1 MVRIAERRRCL
12 LLAIPIALGAMINP
26 VTNHTSSIVQTGIPM
41 ATHAPVKFPGIYMA
55 QNNEDPYSNHT
66 LAYSS
71 YKDKY
76 EDKNTFRSI
85 DSVEDD
91 MPNSDPHAIYD
102 TILDEYLQY
111 DNVSAYLES
120 MNKYEVYKRL
130 LDSLQ
135 EDFFDPD
142 IIYGSSI
149 NNENSKKVL
158 SHLLLSN
165 LSPIES
171 MAIKKIMSGGPE
183 NLPNLI
189 EYNNSNFSSGANSS
203 IFNNIIEREVQTRSI
218 LSEFDSSL
226 LEVFNELFA
235 INSRLVV
242 DRGTIETINKYAS
255 AVRTTYAYLSKQL
268 LLALDSCKTQNVYS
282 AESLQKI
289 MLFSIEYLSEFGEN
303 ITDSAISSDND
314 LHLTIS
320 DYVFEN
326 IQEFSKDIN
335 NAYYFRATGIN
346 TIMQIKALLPFIAS
360 SVDVLKLTENA
371 KDQIAIIEYVEKSIQ
386 EGLNKAFDELFLFN
400 PYFFDVKYV
409 EQINIY
415 LQISINKLLFGIN
428 IISVLLQ
435 INIETLEV
443 RLNEILDKA
452 DAYPADN
459 KIELNML
466 NYSDKKFIQ
475 EIRRS
480 SHIIS
485 RIEEQINGL
494 KESLLN
500 SQDSKTISSL
510 IFKQEEDMDE
520 WIDILYCK
528 YKTCID
534 EDADEYEDEF
544 RSGIGFSKT
553 SNNSSKAKIGS
564 NEARSNFVTKSQRF
578 YLKYLR
584 PILYIPISIILY
596 IYIGVIRQ

>member
-1 MVRIAERRRCL
+1 MVRIVERKKCL
-12 LLAIPIALGAMINP
+12 LLAIPMILGAMINP
-26 VTNHTSSIVQTGIPM
+26 MINYTSSIVQTDIPV
-41 ATHAPVKFPGIYMA
+41 ATYQPMKFPDVYMA
-55 QNNEDPYSNHT
+55 KNNEDPYSNHSG
-66 LAYSS
+66 YSG

-76 EDKNTFRSI
+76 EDKNTFIPI
-85 DSVEDD
+85 DSVEND
-91 MPNSDPHAIYD
+91 MSNSNSYVIYN

-111 DNVSAYLES
+111 GNVYAHLES
-120 MNKYEVYKRL
+120 MNKHEVYKRL

-135 EDFFDPD
+135 EDFFGPD
-142 IIYGSSI
+142 TIYGNSI

-183 NLPNLI
+183 NLYNPI
-189 EYNNSNFSSGANSS
+189 EYNKSTFSSGANSS
-203 IFNNIIEREVQTRSI
+203 IFNNIITREVQTRSI

-235 INSRLVV
+235 INSRFVV

-289 MLFSIEYLSEFGEN
+289 MLFSIEYLSDFGEN
-303 ITDSAISSDND
+303 ITDSGISSDDD

-320 DYVFEN
+320 DYVFKN

-335 NAYYFRATGIN
+335 NAYYFQATVIN
-346 TIMQIKALLPFIAS
+346 TILQIKELLPFIAS
-360 SVDVLKLTENA
+360 SMDVLKLTEKT
-371 KDQIAIIEYVEKSIQ
+371 KDQIATIEYAEKSIQ

-409 EQINIY
+409 ERINIY
-415 LQISINKLLFGIN
+415 LQTSINKLLFGIN

-435 INIETLEV
+435 KNIETLEV
-443 RLNEILDKA
+443 CLNEILDKA
-452 DAYPADN
+452 DAYSADN

-480 SHIIS
+480 SRIIN

-544 RSGIGFSKT
+544 RSGIEFSKT
-553 SNNSSKAKIGS
+553 SNNSSKVKIGS
-564 NEARSNFVTKSQRF
+564 NEARSDFVSKSQRF
-578 YLKYLR
+578 YLKYLK
-584 PILYIPISIILY
+584 PILYIPISII
-596 IYIGVIRQ
+596 IYIHAEIIQ

>member
-1 MVRIAERRRCL
+1 MI
-12 LLAIPIALGAMINP
+12 LGAMINP
-26 VTNHTSSIVQTGIPM
+26 MINYTSSIVQTDIPV
-41 ATHAPVKFPGIYMA
+41 ATYQPMKFPDVYMA
-55 QNNEDPYSNHT
+55 KNNEDSYSNHT

-76 EDKNTFRSI
+76 EDKNTFIPI
-85 DSVEDD
+85 DSVEND
-91 MPNSDPHAIYD
+91 MSNSNSYVIYN

-111 DNVSAYLES
+111 GNVYAHLES
-120 MNKYEVYKRL
+120 MNKHEVYKRL

-135 EDFFDPD
+135 EDFFGPD
-142 IIYGSSI
+142 TIYGNSI

-183 NLPNLI
+183 NLYNPI
-189 EYNNSNFSSGANSS
+189 EYNKSTFSSGANSS
-203 IFNNIIEREVQTRSI
+203 IFNNIITREVQTRSI

-235 INSRLVV
+235 INSRFVV

-289 MLFSIEYLSEFGEN
+289 MLFSIEYLSDFGEN
-303 ITDSAISSDND
+303 ITDSGISSDDD

-320 DYVFEN
+320 DYVFKN

-335 NAYYFRATGIN
+335 NAYYFQATVIN
-346 TIMQIKALLPFIAS
+346 TILQIKELLPFIAS
-360 SVDVLKLTENA
+360 SMDVLKLTEKT
-371 KDQIAIIEYVEKSIQ
+371 KDQIATIEYAEKSIQ

-409 EQINIY
+409 ERINIY
-415 LQISINKLLFGIN
+415 LQTSINKLLFGIN

-435 INIETLEV
+435 KNIETLEV
-443 RLNEILDKA
+443 CLNEILDKA
-452 DAYPADN
+452 DAYSADN

-480 SHIIS
+480 SRIIN

-544 RSGIGFSKT
+544 RSGIEFSKT
-553 SNNSSKAKIGS
+553 SNNSSKVKIGS
-564 NEARSNFVTKSQRF
+564 NEARSDFVSKSQRF
-578 YLKYLR
+578 YLKYLK
-584 PILYIPISIILY
+584 PILYIPISII
-596 IYIGVIRQ
+596 IYIHAEIIQ